1 MSNKNKKAKQNT
13 TNMTFAELF
22 EVYKSNV
29 YPGMVEHLAE
39 ELGPGITVEAIERL
53 GVGYYPG
60 NGCWVYAERDSK
72 GNIIGLQEQYHN
84 KKKYMMPGSKRG
96 LTYPYNSDHAV
107 GDKKYDAGKYG
118 WVQIHRTGLECP
130 ICAKK
135 DWCRVSPDY
144 EDPQGPSAVAC
155 SRISQGSI
163 REIPPD
169 SHLFILDAKRQGTI
183 TGAGHSV
190 LPLTDLPIPIVEG
203 PSDVLAAM
211 SLGFIAIGRPSAPGG
226 MELLKDMPLANKE
239 VWCMGENDI
248 AHRPDGTA
256 YYPGKEGLQ
265 KTFINVRK
273 ITDNIKCLLPPE
285 TFKDLRQ
292 WVQGGLTQ
300 ASLFE
305 YVGEHGEDNK
315 TIDPNLFASDAASH
329 IAKRLMDEQYRLDGV
344 PLLRNYHGQWAM
356 WNEGR
361 HENLDPLVFEGG
373 LWRFVEGKQFI
384 KPSVKDV
391 DNIVDYKAT
400 RAKIKDIA
408 GALSMWCPVKKDPPV
423 YLEPKDTDPDPSD
436 LLICKNGMLDVEKYI
451 RTGNIDLL
459 PPDPRLFAYNIF
471 PYDFDP
477 NIRSTLFED
486 TINDMFNGDAECIR
500 ILAQWFGYNLVPDMT
515 QEKLM
520 LFIGDTRSGKGTL
533 LETLHGM
540 LGSNQYSAT
549 DFQTLAS
556 KHGLYSLVGKLAATL
571 GDARTPRKAEAGIA
585 LQTILKISG
594 GDPVTVDPKY
604 VQPFDIHLT
613 CRFTIAMNNLPGF
626 HDPAK
631 ALLAR
636 SLILNFPNSYMG
648 REDPTLKKRLKKE
661 AMEGRLINFALEGL
675 KDLREQSKFTMP
687 SSSESLLQELEEL
700 TAPVTAFVGECCY
713 KDPEAY
719 ITKDVLFESW
729 QIWCQKN
736 GHTVGC
742 KSYFGR
748 WVKQACPGLKS
759 FQPRVNGRQQWAF
772 KGLDLQDWCYEQYL
786 ARPKGQTG
794 R

>member
-1 MSNKNKKAKQNT
+1 MNNNKAKQNT
-13 TNMTFAELF
+13 TELTSAELF
-22 EVYKSNV
+22 EMFRGNV
-29 YPGMVEHLAE
+29 YPGMLEDLAE
-39 ELGPGITVEAIERL
+39 KLGPGITVAAIEEL
-53 GVGYYPG
+53 GVGYFPG
-60 NGCWVYAERDSK
+60 EACWVFAERDAK
-72 GNIIGLQEQYHN
+72 GNIIGLQRQYHN
-84 KKKYMMPGSKRG
+84 GKKFMVPGSKRG
-96 LTYPYNSDHAV
+96 LIYPFNPDHEI
-107 GDKKYDAGKYG
+107 GDKRYDAGKFG
-118 WVQIHRTGLECP
+118 WIQIHRTGLTCP
-130 ICAKK
+130 ICAKS

-144 EDPQGPSAVAC
+144 VDREGPSAVAC
-155 SRISQGSI
+155 SRIHDGSV

-169 SHLFILDAKRQGTI
+169 GHLFILDAARQSSI
-183 TGAGHSV
+183 TGSGRSV
-190 LPLTDLPIPIVEG
+190 LPPTDLPIPIVEG

-211 SLGFIAIGRPSAPGG
+211 SLGFVAIGRPSAPGG
-226 MELLKDMPLANKE
+226 MEILKDMPLAGKE
-239 VWCMGENDI
+239 IWIIGENDI
-248 AHRPDGTA
+248 AYRPADNTP
-256 YYPGKEGLQ
+256 YYPGKEGMQ
-265 KTFINVRK
+265 KTFINVRS
-273 ITDNIKCLLPPE
+273 IAEVVKCILPPKE
-285 TFKDLRQ
+285 IKDLRK

-305 YVGEHGEDNK
+305 YVGEHGDDNK

-344 PLLRNYHGQWAM
+344 PLLRNYHGQWTM

-361 HENLDPLVFEGG
+361 HENLDSLVFEGG
-373 LWRFVEGKQFI
+373 LWRFVEGKQFV
-384 KPSVKDV
+384 KPNVKDV

-408 GALSMWCPVKKDPPV
+408 GALSMWCPVKKDPPT

-436 LLICKNGMLDVEKYI
+436 LIICKNGMLDVENYI
-451 RTGNIDLL
+451 RTGNVDLL

-477 NIRSTLFED
+477 DAESALFED
-486 TINDMFNGDAECIR
+486 TINDIFNGDAECIR

-515 QEKLM
+515 LEKLII
-520 LFIGDTRSGKGTL
+520 FIGDTRSGKGTL

-571 GDARTPRKAEAGIA
+571 GDARTPRKTEAGIA

-636 SLILNFPNSYMG
+636 SLILNFPNSYVG

-661 AMEGRLINFALEGL
+661 ASEGKLVNFALRGL
-675 KDLREQSKFTMP
+675 KDLREQGKFTMP
-687 SSSESLLQELEEL
+687 ASSESLLRQLEEL
-700 TAPVTAFVGECCY
+700 TAPVTAFIGECCF
-713 KDPEAY
+713 KDPKACV
-719 ITKDVLFESW
+719 TKDTLFEAW

-736 GHTVGC
+736 GHSTGV

-748 WVKQACPGLKS
+748 WVKQNCPS
-759 FQPRVNGRQQWAF
+759 AIAFQPRLDGRQQRAYRGI
-772 KGLDLQDWCYEQYL
+772 GLCDWVYESYL
-786 ARPKGQTG
+786 GRPKSRIGE
-794 R
+794 